1 MYAASQLTTIDAQSN
16 VSPQVALIAEGGGQ
30 RGIFTAGVL
39 DAWLDGGFD
48 PFDLFIGTSAG
59 SQNLTSFLARQKGYA
74 KRLIRGL
81 SRHKRFYRLGRGLVG
96 GNVVDLDWYFDQT
109 RQGMFKLDLN
119 AATASLGHRQLL
131 ITTTNASDRKGY
143 FLSPH
148 SKSQWRELLKASSA
162 LPFLYKQGVKLT
174 PWLSDS
180 ACNSDNA
187 CNSDK
192 ASNNGAA
199 NHNASDNSASDH
211 GAASSEGIDSDFY
224 LDGGLAAPLPVR
236 EAYRRGARKIVVIRT
251 VSEDFQ
257 AQSAWV
263 HKLKSWIC
271 VSGFCPKTI
280 DYLVQH
286 EQAYQDELAFIANPP
301 EDVEIVQIF
310 ATENLQSKLLGSTD
324 TDLRHDYH
332 AGLSAGK
339 QFLTQDP
346 MALTQ
351 RNTYFQAQV
360 QANAHTQTQT
370 HIQAR
375 SQAHSQIQ
383 PLSALSA

>member
-1 MYAASQLTTIDAQSN
+1 MHAVSHLASQDAQSN
-16 VSPQVALIAEGGGQ
+16 ASPQVALIAEGGGQ

-59 SQNLTSFLARQKGYA
+59 SQNLSSFLARQKGYA

-96 GNVVDLDWYFDQT
+96 GNVVDLDWYFEQT

-143 FLSPH
+143 FLSPS

-174 PWLSDS
+174 PWLSD
-180 ACNSDNA
+180 NA

-192 ASNNGAA
+192 ACNNGAA

-211 GAASSEGIDSDFY
+211 GTALSEGIDSDFY

-251 VSEDFQ
+251 VNEDFQ

-286 EQAYQDELAFIANPP
+286 EQAYQDELDFIANPP

-310 ATENLQSKLLGSTD
+310 AAENLQSKLLGSTD
-324 TDLRHDYH
+324 ADLRHDYH

-339 QFLTQDP
+339 QFLSLDP

-351 RNTYFQAQV
+351 MNVHFQTQV
-360 QANAHTQTQT
+360 QINAHTQT
-370 HIQAR
+370 HIQA
-375 SQAHSQIQ
+375 HSQIK
-383 PLSALSA
+383 PFSALSA

>member
-1 MYAASQLTTIDAQSN
+1 MHAVSHLTSKDAQSN
-16 VSPQVALIAEGGGQ
+16 ASPQVALIAEGGGQ

-59 SQNLTSFLARQKGYA
+59 SQNLSSFLARQKGYA

-96 GNVVDLDWYFDQT
+96 GNVVDLDWYFEQT

-143 FLSPH
+143 FLSPS

-174 PWLSDS
+174 PWLNDK
-180 ACNSDNA
+180 A

-192 ASNNGAA
+192 ACNNGAA
-199 NHNASDNSASDH
+199 NHSASGH
-211 GAASSEGIDSDFY
+211 GTALSEGNDSDFY

-286 EQAYQDELAFIANPP
+286 EQAYQDELDFIANPP

-310 ATENLQSKLLGSTD
+310 AAENLQSKLLGSTD
-324 TDLRHDYH
+324 ADLRHDYH

-339 QFLTQDP
+339 QFLSLDP

-351 RNTYFQAQV
+351 MNVHFQTQV
-360 QANAHTQTQT
+360 QINDKTQIHTNAHTQ
-370 HIQAR
+370 A
-375 SQAHSQIQ
+375 QIQ
-383 PLSALSA
+383 PFSALSA

>member
-1 MYAASQLTTIDAQSN
+1 MHAVSHLASKDPQSN
-16 VSPQVALIAEGGGQ
+16 ASPQVALIAEGGGQ

-59 SQNLTSFLARQKGYA
+59 SQNLSSFLARQKGYA

-143 FLSPH
+143 FLSPS

-174 PWLSDS
+174 PWL
-180 ACNSDNA
+180 NDNA
-187 CNSDK
+187 CNSGK
-192 ASNNGAA
+192 ACNNGA
-199 NHNASDNSASDH
+199 SDH
-211 GAASSEGIDSDFY
+211 SAALSEGIDSDFY

-271 VSGFCPKTI
+271 VSVFCPKTI

-286 EQAYQDELAFIANPP
+286 EQAYQDELDFIANPP

-310 ATENLQSKLLGSTD
+310 AAENLQSKLLGSTD
-324 TDLRHDYH
+324 ADLRHDYH

-339 QFLTQDP
+339 QFLSLDP

-351 RNTYFQAQV
+351 SNAYFQNQV
-360 QANAHTQTQT
+360 QTNAHTQT
-370 HIQAR
+370 HIQA
-375 SQAHSQIQ
+375 HSQIK
-383 PLSALSA
+383 PFSALSA

>member
-1 MYAASQLTTIDAQSN
+1 MHAVSHLASKDPQSN
-16 VSPQVALIAEGGGQ
+16 ASPQVALIAEGGGQ

-59 SQNLTSFLARQKGYA
+59 SQNLSSFLARQKGYA

-96 GNVVDLDWYFDQT
+96 GNVVDLDWYFEQT

-119 AATASLGHRQLL
+119 AAAASLGHRQLL

-143 FLSPH
+143 FLSPS

-174 PWLSDS
+174 PWLSDR
-180 ACNSDNA
+180 A

-211 GAASSEGIDSDFY
+211 GTALSEGIDSDFY

-286 EQAYQDELAFIANPP
+286 EQAYQDELDFIANPP

-310 ATENLQSKLLGSTD
+310 AAENLQSKLLGSTD
-324 TDLRHDYH
+324 ADLRHDYH

-339 QFLTQDP
+339 QFLSLDP

-351 RNTYFQAQV
+351 MNVHFQTQV
-360 QANAHTQTQT
+360 QINDKTQIHTNAHTQ
-370 HIQAR
+370 A
-375 SQAHSQIQ
+375 QIQ
-383 PLSALSA
+383 PFSALSA

>member
-1 MYAASQLTTIDAQSN
+1 MHAVSHLASQDAQSN
-16 VSPQVALIAEGGGQ
+16 ASPQVALIAEGGGQ

-59 SQNLTSFLARQKGYA
+59 SQNLSSFLARQKGYA

-96 GNVVDLDWYFDQT
+96 GNVVDLDWYFEQT

-143 FLSPH
+143 FLSP
-148 SKSQWRELLKASSA
+148 SSQSQWRELLKASSA
-162 LPFLYKQGVKLT
+162 LPLLYKQGVKLT
-174 PWLSDS
+174 PWLSD
-180 ACNSDNA
+180 NA

-192 ASNNGAA
+192 ASN
-199 NHNASDNSASDH
+199 H
-211 GAASSEGIDSDFY
+211 GAALSEGIDSDFY

-286 EQAYQDELAFIANPP
+286 EQAYQDELDFMANPP

-310 ATENLQSKLLGSTD
+310 AAENLQSKLLGSTD
-324 TDLRHDYH
+324 ADLRHDYH
-332 AGLSAGK
+332 AGMSAGK
-339 QFLTQDP
+339 QFLSLDP

-351 RNTYFQAQV
+351 SNAYFQTQV
-360 QANAHTQTQT
+360 QTNAHTQT
-370 HIQAR
+370 HIQA
-375 SQAHSQIQ
+375 HSQIK
-383 PLSALSA
+383 PFSALSA

>member
-1 MYAASQLTTIDAQSN
+1 MHAVSHLASKDPQSN
-16 VSPQVALIAEGGGQ
+16 ASPQVALIAEGGGQ

-59 SQNLTSFLARQKGYA
+59 SQNLSSFLARQKGYA

-96 GNVVDLDWYFDQT
+96 GNVVDLDWYFEQT

-143 FLSPH
+143 FLSPS

-174 PWLSDS
+174 PWLSD
-180 ACNSDNA
+180 NA
-187 CNSDK
+187 C
-192 ASNNGAA
+192 NNGAA

-211 GAASSEGIDSDFY
+211 GTALSEGIDSDFY

-286 EQAYQDELAFIANPP
+286 EQAYQDELDFIANPP

-310 ATENLQSKLLGSTD
+310 AAENLQSKLLGSTD
-324 TDLRHDYH
+324 ADLRHDYH

-339 QFLTQDP
+339 QFLSLDP

-351 RNTYFQAQV
+351 SNAYFQTQV
-360 QANAHTQTQT
+360 QTNAHTQTHTQT
-370 HIQAR
+370 
-375 SQAHSQIQ
+375 HSQIK
-383 PLSALSA
+383 PFSALSA

>member
-1 MYAASQLTTIDAQSN
+1 MHAVSHLASKDAQFN
-16 VSPQVALIAEGGGQ
+16 ASPQVALIAEGGGQ

-59 SQNLTSFLARQKGYA
+59 SQNLSSFLARQKGYA

-96 GNVVDLDWYFDQT
+96 GNVVDLDWYFEQT

-119 AATASLGHRQLL
+119 AATASLGDRQLL

-143 FLSPH
+143 FLSPS

-174 PWLSDS
+174 PWL
-180 ACNSDNA
+180 NDNA

-192 ASNNGAA
+192 ACNNDAA
-199 NHNASDNSASDH
+199 NHSGSH
-211 GAASSEGIDSDFY
+211 HSEAIDSDFY

-286 EQAYQDELAFIANPP
+286 EQAYQDELDFMANPP

-310 ATENLQSKLLGSTD
+310 AAENLQSKLLGSTD
-324 TDLRHDYH
+324 ADLRHDYH
-332 AGLSAGK
+332 AGMNAGK

-351 RNTYFQAQV
+351 MNVHFQTQV
-360 QANAHTQTQT
+360 QTNAHTQT
-370 HIQAR
+370 HIQAL
-375 SQAHSQIQ
+375 SQIK
-383 PLSALSA
+383 PFSALSA

>member
-1 MYAASQLTTIDAQSN
+1 MHAFSHLASQDAQSN
-16 VSPQVALIAEGGGQ
+16 ASPQVALIAEGGGQ

-39 DAWLDGGFD
+39 DAWLDDGFD

-59 SQNLTSFLARQKGYA
+59 SQNLSSFLARQKGYA

-96 GNVVDLDWYFDQT
+96 GNVVDLDWYFEQT

-143 FLSPH
+143 FLSPS

-174 PWLSDS
+174 PWLT
-180 ACNSDNA
+180 
-187 CNSDK
+187 DK
-192 ASNNGAA
+192 ACNNGAA
-199 NHNASDNSASDH
+199 DHGAADHGASDNSASVH

-271 VSGFCPKTI
+271 ISGFCPKTI

-286 EQAYQDELAFIANPP
+286 EQAYQDELDFMANPP

-310 ATENLQSKLLGSTD
+310 AAENLQSKLLGSTD
-324 TDLRHDYH
+324 ADLRHDYH
-332 AGLSAGK
+332 AGMNAGK

-351 RNTYFQAQV
+351 MNVHFQTQV
-360 QANAHTQTQT
+360 QTNAHTQT
-370 HIQAR
+370 HIQA
-375 SQAHSQIQ
+375 HSEIK
-383 PLSALSA
+383 PFSALSA

>member
-1 MYAASQLTTIDAQSN
+1 MHAVSHLASKDAQFN
-16 VSPQVALIAEGGGQ
+16 ASPQVALIAEGGGQ

-48 PFDLFIGTSAG
+48 PFDLLIGTSAG
-59 SQNLTSFLARQKGYA
+59 SQNLSSFLARQKGYA

-81 SRHKRFYRLGRGLVG
+81 SRHKRFYRLGRGFVG
-96 GNVVDLDWYFDQT
+96 GNVVDLDWYFEQT
-109 RQGMFKLDLN
+109 KQGMFKLDLN

-143 FLSPH
+143 FLSPS

-174 PWLSDS
+174 PWLT
-180 ACNSDNA
+180 
-187 CNSDK
+187 DK
-192 ASNNGAA
+192 ACNNGA
-199 NHNASDNSASDH
+199 SDH
-211 GAASSEGIDSDFY
+211 SAAIDSDFY

-286 EQAYQDELAFIANPP
+286 EQAYQDELDFIANPP

-310 ATENLQSKLLGSTD
+310 AAENLQSKLLGSTD
-324 TDLRHDYH
+324 ADLRHDYH
-332 AGLSAGK
+332 AGISAGK

-346 MALTQ
+346 MALTPM
-351 RNTYFQAQV
+351 NVHFHTQV
-360 QANAHTQTQT
+360 QTNAHTQT
-370 HIQAR
+370 HIQAH
-375 SQAHSQIQ
+375 SQANSQIQ
-383 PLSALSA
+383 PFSALSA

>member
-1 MYAASQLTTIDAQSN
+1 MHAVSHLASKDAQFN
-16 VSPQVALIAEGGGQ
+16 ASPQVALIAEGGGQ

-59 SQNLTSFLARQKGYA
+59 SQNLSSFLARQKGYA

-81 SRHKRFYRLGRGLVG
+81 SRHKRFYRLGRGFVG
-96 GNVVDLDWYFDQT
+96 GNVVDLDWYFEQT
-109 RQGMFKLDLN
+109 KQGMFKLDLN
-119 AATASLGHRQLL
+119 AATASLGHRLLL

-143 FLSPH
+143 FLSPS

-174 PWLSDS
+174 PWLT
-180 ACNSDNA
+180 
-187 CNSDK
+187 DK
-192 ASNNGAA
+192 ACNNGA
-199 NHNASDNSASDH
+199 SDH
-211 GAASSEGIDSDFY
+211 SAAIDNDFY

-286 EQAYQDELAFIANPP
+286 EQAYQDELDFIANPP

-310 ATENLQSKLLGSTD
+310 AAENLQSKLLGSTD
-324 TDLRHDYH
+324 ADLRHDYH
-332 AGLSAGK
+332 AGISAGK

-351 RNTYFQAQV
+351 MNAYFQTQV
-360 QANAHTQTQT
+360 QTNAHTQT
-370 HIQAR
+370 HIQA
-375 SQAHSQIQ
+375 HSEIK
-383 PLSALSA
+383 PFSALSA

>member
-1 MYAASQLTTIDAQSN
+1 MHFVNHSSTTESLSTVN
-16 VSPQVALIAEGGGQ
+16 PKVGLIAEGGGQ

-59 SQNLTSFLARQKGYA
+59 SQNLSSFLSRQKGYA

-96 GNVVDLDWYFDQT
+96 GNVVDLDWYFEQT

-119 AATASLGHRQLL
+119 AAAASLGNRQLL
-131 ITTTNASDRKGY
+131 ITATNASDRKGY
-143 FLSPH
+143 FLSPN
-148 SKSQWRELLKASSA
+148 SKNQWRELLKASSA

-174 PWLSDS
+174 PWLD
-180 ACNSDNA
+180 DN
-187 CNSDK
+187 
-192 ASNNGAA
+192 ASNNGAS
-199 NHNASDNSASDH
+199 NHSAALTADIS
-211 GAASSEGIDSDFY
+211 GDFY

-236 EAYRRGARKIVVIRT
+236 EAYRRGARKIVLIRT

-286 EQAYQDELAFIANPP
+286 EQAYQDELDFIANPP

-310 ATENLQSKLLGSTD
+310 AAENLQSKLLGSTD
-324 TDLRHDYH
+324 ADLRHDYH
-332 AGLSAGK
+332 AGIAAG
-339 QFLTQDP
+339 QFFLAQDP
-346 MALTQ
+346 MALAQ
-351 RNTYFQAQV
+351 NNVYFHRQADTDSHTQV
-360 QANAHTQTQT
+360 QGHTLAQM
-370 HIQAR
+370 
-375 SQAHSQIQ
+375 Q
-383 PLSALSA
+383 PINALSA

>member
-1 MYAASQLTTIDAQSN
+1 MHAVSHLASKDAQSN
-16 VSPQVALIAEGGGQ
+16 ASPQVALIAEGGGQ

-59 SQNLTSFLARQKGYA
+59 SQNLSSFLARQKGYA

-81 SRHKRFYRLGRGLVG
+81 SRHERFYRLGRGLVG
-96 GNVVDLDWYFDQT
+96 GNVVDLDWYFEQT

-143 FLSPH
+143 FLSPS

-174 PWLSDS
+174 PWLNDK
-180 ACNSDNA
+180 A

-192 ASNNGAA
+192 ACNNGAA

-211 GAASSEGIDSDFY
+211 GAALSEGIDSDFY

-251 VSEDFQ
+251 VNEDFQ

-286 EQAYQDELAFIANPP
+286 EQAYQDELDFMANPP

-310 ATENLQSKLLGSTD
+310 SVENLQSKLLGSTD
-324 TDLRHDYH
+324 ADLRHDYH
-332 AGLSAGK
+332 AGISAGK

-346 MALTQ
+346 MALTPM
-351 RNTYFQAQV
+351 NVHFHTQV
-360 QANAHTQTQT
+360 QTNAHTQT
-370 HIQAR
+370 HIQA
-375 SQAHSQIQ
+375 HSQIK
-383 PLSALSA
+383 PFSALSA

>member
-1 MYAASQLTTIDAQSN
+1 MHAVSHLASQDAQSN
-16 VSPQVALIAEGGGQ
+16 ASPQVALIAEGGGQ

-59 SQNLTSFLARQKGYA
+59 SQNLSSFLARQKGYA

-96 GNVVDLDWYFDQT
+96 GNVVDLDWYFEQT

-119 AATASLGHRQLL
+119 AATATLGHRQLL

-143 FLSPH
+143 FLSPS
-148 SKSQWRELLKASSA
+148 SKNQWRELLKASSA

-174 PWLSDS
+174 PWLNDK
-180 ACNSDNA
+180 A

-192 ASNNGAA
+192 ACNNGAA
-199 NHNASDNSASDH
+199 NHSGSHHSA
-211 GAASSEGIDSDFY
+211 AIDSDFY

-286 EQAYQDELAFIANPP
+286 EQAYQDELDFMANPP

-310 ATENLQSKLLGSTD
+310 AAENLQSKLLGSTD
-324 TDLRHDYH
+324 ADLRHDYH
-332 AGLSAGK
+332 AGMNAGK

-351 RNTYFQAQV
+351 MNAYFQTQV
-360 QANAHTQTQT
+360 QTNAHTQT
-370 HIQAR
+370 HIQA
-375 SQAHSQIQ
+375 HSEIK
-383 PLSALSA
+383 PFSALSA

>member
-1 MYAASQLTTIDAQSN
+1 MHAVSHLASKDAQFN
-16 VSPQVALIAEGGGQ
+16 ASPQVALIAEGGGQ

-39 DAWLDGGFD
+39 DAWLDSGFD

-59 SQNLTSFLARQKGYA
+59 SQNLSSFLARQKGYA

-96 GNVVDLDWYFDQT
+96 GNVVDLDWYFEQT

-119 AATASLGHRQLL
+119 AATASLGDRQLL

-143 FLSPH
+143 FLSPS

-174 PWLSDS
+174 PWL
-180 ACNSDNA
+180 NDNA

-192 ASNNGAA
+192 ACNNDAA
-199 NHNASDNSASDH
+199 NHSGSHHSA
-211 GAASSEGIDSDFY
+211 ALSEAIDSDFY

-286 EQAYQDELAFIANPP
+286 EQAYQDELDFMANPP

-310 ATENLQSKLLGSTD
+310 AAENLQSKLLGSTD
-324 TDLRHDYH
+324 ADLRHDYH
-332 AGLSAGK
+332 AGMSAGK

-346 MALTQ
+346 MALRQMNVHFHTHVQINDNTQ
-351 RNTYFQAQV
+351 IHT
-360 QANAHTQTQT
+360 NAHT
-370 HIQAR
+370 
-375 SQAHSQIQ
+375 QAHSQIQ
-383 PLSALSA
+383 PFSALSA

>member
-1 MYAASQLTTIDAQSN
+1 MHAVSHLTSKDAQSN
-16 VSPQVALIAEGGGQ
+16 ASPQVALIAEGGGQ

-59 SQNLTSFLARQKGYA
+59 SQNLSSFLARQKGYA

-96 GNVVDLDWYFDQT
+96 GNVVDLDWYFEQT

-143 FLSPH
+143 FLSPS

-174 PWLSDS
+174 PWL
-180 ACNSDNA
+180 NDNA

-192 ASNNGAA
+192 SCNSGKVCNNGAA
-199 NHNASDNSASDH
+199 NHSASDH
-211 GAASSEGIDSDFY
+211 GAALSEGIDSDFY

-286 EQAYQDELAFIANPP
+286 EQAYQDELDFIANPP

-310 ATENLQSKLLGSTD
+310 AAENLQSKLLGSTD
-324 TDLRHDYH
+324 ADLRHDYH

-339 QFLTQDP
+339 QFLSLDP

-351 RNTYFQAQV
+351 GNAYFQTQV
-360 QANAHTQTQT
+360 QTNAHTRT
-370 HIQAR
+370 HI
-375 SQAHSQIQ
+375 QAHSQIK
-383 PLSALSA
+383 PFSALSA

>member
-1 MYAASQLTTIDAQSN
+1 MHAVSHLTSKDAQSN
-16 VSPQVALIAEGGGQ
+16 ASPQVALIAEGGGQ

-59 SQNLTSFLARQKGYA
+59 SQNLSSFLARQKGYA

-96 GNVVDLDWYFDQT
+96 GNVVDLDWYFEQT

-143 FLSPH
+143 FLSPS
-148 SKSQWRELLKASSA
+148 SKGQWRELLKASSA

-174 PWLSDS
+174 PWLSD
-180 ACNSDNA
+180 NA

-199 NHNASDNSASDH
+199 NHSASDNSASDH
-211 GAASSEGIDSDFY
+211 GAALSEGIDSDFY

-286 EQAYQDELAFIANPP
+286 EQAYQDELDFIANPP

-310 ATENLQSKLLGSTD
+310 AAENLQSKLLGSTD
-324 TDLRHDYH
+324 ADLRHDYH

-351 RNTYFQAQV
+351 SNAYFQTQV
-360 QANAHTQTQT
+360 QTNDKTQIHTNAHTQ
-370 HIQAR
+370 A
-375 SQAHSQIQ
+375 QIQ
-383 PLSALSA
+383 PFSALSA

>member
-1 MYAASQLTTIDAQSN
+1 MHAVSPLASKDAQSN
-16 VSPQVALIAEGGGQ
+16 ASPQVALIAEGGGQ

-59 SQNLTSFLARQKGYA
+59 SQNLSSFLARQKGYA

-96 GNVVDLDWYFDQT
+96 GNVVDLDWYFEQT

-143 FLSPH
+143 FLSPS

-174 PWLSDS
+174 PWLNDK
-180 ACNSDNA
+180 A

-192 ASNNGAA
+192 ACNNGAA

-211 GAASSEGIDSDFY
+211 GTALSEGIDSDFY

-286 EQAYQDELAFIANPP
+286 EQAYQDELDFIANPP

-310 ATENLQSKLLGSTD
+310 ATENLRSKLLGSTD
-324 TDLRHDYH
+324 ADLRHDYH

-360 QANAHTQTQT
+360 QANAHTQT
-370 HIQAR
+370 HIQAH

>member
-1 MYAASQLTTIDAQSN
+1 MHAVSHLASKDPQSN
-16 VSPQVALIAEGGGQ
+16 ASPQVALIAEGGGQ

-59 SQNLTSFLARQKGYA
+59 SQNLSSFLARQKGYA

-96 GNVVDLDWYFDQT
+96 GNVVDLDWYFEQT

-119 AATASLGHRQLL
+119 AAAASLGHRQLL

-143 FLSPH
+143 FLSPS

-174 PWLSDS
+174 PWLNDK
-180 ACNSDNA
+180 A

-192 ASNNGAA
+192 ACNNGAA

-211 GAASSEGIDSDFY
+211 GTALSEGIDSDFY

-286 EQAYQDELAFIANPP
+286 EQAYQDELDFIANPP

-310 ATENLQSKLLGSTD
+310 AAENLQSKLLGSTD
-324 TDLRHDYH
+324 ADLRHDYH

-339 QFLTQDP
+339 QFLSLDP

-351 RNTYFQAQV
+351 SNAYFQTQV
-360 QANAHTQTQT
+360 QTNAHTRT
-370 HIQAR
+370 HI
-375 SQAHSQIQ
+375 QAHSQIK
-383 PLSALSA
+383 PFSALSA

>member
-1 MYAASQLTTIDAQSN
+1 MHAVSHLASKDPQSN
-16 VSPQVALIAEGGGQ
+16 ASPQVALIAEGGGQ

-59 SQNLTSFLARQKGYA
+59 SQNLSSFLARQKGYA

-96 GNVVDLDWYFDQT
+96 GNVVDLDWYFEQT

-143 FLSPH
+143 FFSPS

-174 PWLSDS
+174 PWLSD
-180 ACNSDNA
+180 NA

-192 ASNNGAA
+192 ASNHGAA

-211 GAASSEGIDSDFY
+211 CAALSEGIDSDFY

-286 EQAYQDELAFIANPP
+286 EQAYQDELDFIANPP

-310 ATENLQSKLLGSTD
+310 AAENLQSKLLGSTD
-324 TDLRHDYH
+324 ADLRHDYH
-332 AGLSAGK
+332 VGLSAGK
-339 QFLTQDP
+339 QFLSLDP

-351 RNTYFQAQV
+351 SNAYFQTQV
-360 QANAHTQTQT
+360 QTNAHTQT
-370 HIQAR
+370 HIQA
-375 SQAHSQIQ
+375 HSQIK
-383 PLSALSA
+383 PFSALSA

>member
-1 MYAASQLTTIDAQSN
+1 MHAVSHLASKDPQSN
-16 VSPQVALIAEGGGQ
+16 ASPQVALIAEGGGQ

-59 SQNLTSFLARQKGYA
+59 SQNLSSFLARQKGYA

-96 GNVVDLDWYFDQT
+96 GNVVDLDWYFEQT

-143 FLSPH
+143 FLSPS

-174 PWLSDS
+174 PWLSDR
-180 ACNSDNA
+180 A

-211 GAASSEGIDSDFY
+211 GTALSEGIDSDFY

-286 EQAYQDELAFIANPP
+286 EQAYQDELDFIANPP

-310 ATENLQSKLLGSTD
+310 AAENLQSKLLGSTD
-324 TDLRHDYH
+324 ADLRHDYH

-339 QFLTQDP
+339 QFLSLDP

-351 RNTYFQAQV
+351 SNAYFQTQV
-360 QANAHTQTQT
+360 QTNAHTQT
-370 HIQAR
+370 HIQA
-375 SQAHSQIQ
+375 HSQIK
-383 PLSALSA
+383 PFSALSA

>member
-1 MYAASQLTTIDAQSN
+1 MHAVSHLASQDAQSN
-16 VSPQVALIAEGGGQ
+16 ASPQVALIAEGGGQ

-59 SQNLTSFLARQKGYA
+59 SQNLSSFLARQKGYA

-96 GNVVDLDWYFDQT
+96 GNVVDLDWYFEQT

-119 AATASLGHRQLL
+119 AATASLGDRQLL

-143 FLSPH
+143 FLSPS

-174 PWLSDS
+174 PWLT
-180 ACNSDNA
+180 
-187 CNSDK
+187 DK
-192 ASNNGAA
+192 ACNNGAA
-199 NHNASDNSASDH
+199 NHGGSHHNAAL
-211 GAASSEGIDSDFY
+211 SEGIDSDFY

-286 EQAYQDELAFIANPP
+286 EQAYQDELDFIANPP

-310 ATENLQSKLLGSTD
+310 SAENLQSKLLGSTD
-324 TDLRHDYH
+324 ADLRHDYH
-332 AGLSAGK
+332 AGMSAGK
-339 QFLTQDP
+339 QFLSLDP

-351 RNTYFQAQV
+351 SNAYFQTQV
-360 QANAHTQTQT
+360 QTNAHTQT
-370 HIQAR
+370 HIQT
-375 SQAHSQIQ
+375 HSQIK
-383 PLSALSA
+383 PFSALSA

>member
-1 MYAASQLTTIDAQSN
+1 MHAVSHLASKDTQSN
-16 VSPQVALIAEGGGQ
+16 ASPQVALIAEGGGQ

-59 SQNLTSFLARQKGYA
+59 SQNLSSFLARQKGYA
-74 KRLIRGL
+74 KRLIRSL

-96 GNVVDLDWYFDQT
+96 GNVVDLDWYFEQT

-143 FLSPH
+143 FLSPS

-174 PWLSDS
+174 PWLSD
-180 ACNSDNA
+180 NA

-192 ASNNGAA
+192 ACNNGAA
-199 NHNASDNSASDH
+199 NHSASDH
-211 GAASSEGIDSDFY
+211 GAALSEGIDSDFY

-286 EQAYQDELAFIANPP
+286 EQAYQDELDFIANPP

-310 ATENLQSKLLGSTD
+310 AAENLQSKLLGSTD
-324 TDLRHDYH
+324 ANLRHDYH

-339 QFLTQDP
+339 QFLSLDS

-351 RNTYFQAQV
+351 MNVHFQTQV
-360 QANAHTQTQT
+360 QINDKTQIHTNAHTQ
-370 HIQAR
+370 A
-375 SQAHSQIQ
+375 QIQ
-383 PLSALSA
+383 PFSALSA

>member
-1 MYAASQLTTIDAQSN
+1 MHAVNHLASQDAQSN
-16 VSPQVALIAEGGGQ
+16 ASPQVALIAEGGGQ

-39 DAWLDGGFD
+39 DAWLDDGFD

-59 SQNLTSFLARQKGYA
+59 SQNLSSFLARQKGYA

-96 GNVVDLDWYFDQT
+96 GNVVDLDWYFEQT

-143 FLSPH
+143 FLSPS

-174 PWLSDS
+174 PWL
-180 ACNSDNA
+180 NDNA

-192 ASNNGAA
+192 ACNNGAA
-199 NHNASDNSASDH
+199 EHGASDNSASAH
-211 GAASSEGIDSDFY
+211 GVASSEGIGSDFY

-251 VSEDFQ
+251 VNEDFQ

-286 EQAYQDELAFIANPP
+286 EQAYQDELDFIANPP

-310 ATENLQSKLLGSTD
+310 AAENLQSKLLGSTD
-324 TDLRHDYH
+324 ADLRHDYH
-332 AGLSAGK
+332 AGISAGK

-351 RNTYFQAQV
+351 RNVHFHTQV
-360 QANAHTQTQT
+360 QTNAHTQT
-370 HIQAR
+370 HIQAN
-375 SQAHSQIQ
+375 SQIQ
-383 PLSALSA
+383 PFSALSA

>member
-1 MYAASQLTTIDAQSN
+1 MHAVSHFASKYAQANA
-16 VSPQVALIAEGGGQ
+16 SPQVALIAEGGGQ

-96 GNVVDLDWYFDQT
+96 GNVVDLDWYFEQT

-143 FLSPH
+143 FLSPS

-174 PWLSDS
+174 PWLSD
-180 ACNSDNA
+180 NA

-192 ASNNGAA
+192 ACNNGAA
-199 NHNASDNSASDH
+199 NH
-211 GAASSEGIDSDFY
+211 SEALSEDIDSDFY

-286 EQAYQDELAFIANPP
+286 EQAYQEELAFIANPP

-310 ATENLQSKLLGSTD
+310 AAENLQSKLLGSTD
-324 TDLRHDYH
+324 ADLRHDYH

-351 RNTYFQAQV
+351 SNAYFQTQ
-360 QANAHTQTQT
+360 HTNVHTQT
-370 HIQAR
+370 HIQAH
-375 SQAHSQIQ
+375 SQVNSQIQ
-383 PLSALSA
+383 PFSALSA

>member
-1 MYAASQLTTIDAQSN
+1 MHAFSHLASQDAQSN
-16 VSPQVALIAEGGGQ
+16 ASPQVALIAEGGGQ

-39 DAWLDGGFD
+39 DAWLDDGFD

-59 SQNLTSFLARQKGYA
+59 SQNLSSFLARQKGYA

-96 GNVVDLDWYFDQT
+96 GNVVDLDWYFEQT

-143 FLSPH
+143 FLSPS

-174 PWLSDS
+174 PWLT
-180 ACNSDNA
+180 
-187 CNSDK
+187 DK
-192 ASNNGAA
+192 ACNNGAA
-199 NHNASDNSASDH
+199 DHGAADHGASDNSASVH

-286 EQAYQDELAFIANPP
+286 EQAYQDELDFMANPP

-310 ATENLQSKLLGSTD
+310 AAENLQSKLLGSTD
-324 TDLRHDYH
+324 ADLRHDYH
-332 AGLSAGK
+332 AGISAGK

-346 MALTQ
+346 MALTPM
-351 RNTYFQAQV
+351 NVHFHTQV
-360 QANAHTQTQT
+360 QTNAHTQT
-370 HIQAR
+370 HIQAH
-375 SQAHSQIQ
+375 SQANSQIQ
-383 PLSALSA
+383 PFSALSA

>member
-1 MYAASQLTTIDAQSN
+1 MHAVSHLASKDPQSN
-16 VSPQVALIAEGGGQ
+16 ASPQVALIAEGGGQ

-59 SQNLTSFLARQKGYA
+59 SQNLSSFLARQKGYA

-96 GNVVDLDWYFDQT
+96 GNVVDLDWYFEQT

-143 FLSPH
+143 FLSPS

-174 PWLSDS
+174 PWLSDR
-180 ACNSDNA
+180 A

-199 NHNASDNSASDH
+199 NHNASDNSASGH
-211 GAASSEGIDSDFY
+211 GTALSEGIDSDFY

-263 HKLKSWIC
+263 HKLKSWLC
-271 VSGFCPKTI
+271 VSSFCPKTI

-286 EQAYQDELAFIANPP
+286 EQAYQDELDFIANPP

-310 ATENLQSKLLGSTD
+310 AAENLQSKLLGSTD
-324 TDLRHDYH
+324 ADLRHDYH

-339 QFLTQDP
+339 QFLSLDP

-351 RNTYFQAQV
+351 GNAYFQTQV
-360 QANAHTQTQT
+360 QTNAHTRT
-370 HIQAR
+370 HI
-375 SQAHSQIQ
+375 QAHSQIK
-383 PLSALSA
+383 PFSALSA

>member
-1 MYAASQLTTIDAQSN
+1 MHAVSHLTSTDSQSN
-16 VSPQVALIAEGGGQ
+16 ASPQVALIAEGGGQ

-48 PFDLFIGTSAG
+48 PFDIFIGTSAG
-59 SQNLTSFLARQKGYA
+59 SQNLSSFLARQKGYA

-96 GNVVDLDWYFDQT
+96 GNVVDLDWYFEQT
-109 RQGMFKLDLN
+109 RQGRFKLDLN
-119 AATASLGHRQLL
+119 VATASLGHRQLL

-143 FLSPH
+143 FFSPS

-174 PWLSDS
+174 PWLNDK
-180 ACNSDNA
+180 ACNSGKV
-187 CNSDK
+187 C
-192 ASNNGAA
+192 NNG
-199 NHNASDNSASDH
+199 ASDH
-211 GAASSEGIDSDFY
+211 GAALNEGIDSDFY

-286 EQAYQDELAFIANPP
+286 EQAYQAELDFIANPP

-310 ATENLQSKLLGSTD
+310 AKEPLQSKLLGSTD
-324 TDLRHDYH
+324 ADLRIDYQQGVK
-332 AGLSAGK
+332 AGMAFLAEQRWQQPNSEPMDSQYAPIAISA
-339 QFLTQDP
+339 
-346 MALTQ
+346 
-351 RNTYFQAQV
+351 
-360 QANAHTQTQT
+360 
-370 HIQAR
+370 
-375 SQAHSQIQ
+375 
-383 PLSALSA
+383 

>member
-1 MYAASQLTTIDAQSN
+1 MHAVSHLASKDPQSN
-16 VSPQVALIAEGGGQ
+16 ASPQVALIAEGGGQ

-59 SQNLTSFLARQKGYA
+59 SQNLSSFLARQKGYA

-96 GNVVDLDWYFDQT
+96 GNVVDLDWYFEQT

-119 AATASLGHRQLL
+119 AAAASLGHRQLL

-143 FLSPH
+143 FLSPS

-174 PWLSDS
+174 PWLSDR
-180 ACNSDNA
+180 A

-211 GAASSEGIDSDFY
+211 GTALSEGIDSDFY

-286 EQAYQDELAFIANPP
+286 EQAYQDELDFIANPP

-310 ATENLQSKLLGSTD
+310 AAENLQSKLLGSTD
-324 TDLRHDYH
+324 ADLRHDYH
-332 AGLSAGK
+332 VGLSAGK
-339 QFLTQDP
+339 QFLSLDP

-351 RNTYFQAQV
+351 SNAYFQTQV
-360 QANAHTQTQT
+360 QTNAHTQT
-370 HIQAR
+370 HIQA
-375 SQAHSQIQ
+375 HSQIK
-383 PLSALSA
+383 PFSALSA